1 MAALREFH
9 QGLAFDHGKLSCGTC
24 HEVGDQRTVHL
35 ADGTRVA
42 MIDAIQLC
50 RQCHGPRLTG
60 GVPGQL
66 GPFGPDLNLV
76 RDWRLAEFITTM
88 RTGIDPNGRELSGQM
103 PWRPIGRM
111 DDEELAAVYEYL
123 THLPDS

>member
-1 MAALREFH
+1 M
-9 QGLAFDHGKLSCGTC
+9 
-24 HEVGDQRTVHL
+24 
-35 ADGTRVA
+35 
-42 MIDAIQLC
+42 
-50 RQCHGPRLTG
+50 TG
-60 GVPGQL
+60 GVQGQL

-88 RTGIDPNGRELSGQM
+88 RTGIDPKGRELSGQM

>member
-1 MAALREFH
+1 MPRPALDRRRP
-9 QGLAFDHGKLSCGTC
+9 GADRA
-24 HEVGDQRTVHL
+24 VRTH
-35 ADGTRVA
+35 
-42 MIDAIQLC
+42 
-50 RQCHGPRLTG
+50 
-60 GVPGQL
+60 
-66 GPFGPDLNLV
+66 LNLV
-76 RDWRLAEFITTM
+76 RDWRLAEFLATM